1 MPKEPRFHEI
11 RKFDGPSPATYKNTN
26 EVSVKTTLR
35 KNGAFSMPKQQ
46 RKFDFAKFSSLHS
59 TLVAKGY
66 Y

>member
-1 MPKEPRFHEI
+1 MPKERRFQEV
-11 RKFDGPSPATYKNTN
+11 RKITGPSPTTYKNTN

-59 TLVAKGY
+59 TLVEKGY